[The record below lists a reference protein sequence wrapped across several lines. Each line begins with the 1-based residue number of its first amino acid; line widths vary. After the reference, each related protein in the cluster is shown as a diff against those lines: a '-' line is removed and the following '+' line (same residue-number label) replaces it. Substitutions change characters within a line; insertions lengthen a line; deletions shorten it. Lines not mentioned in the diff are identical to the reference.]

1 MPVVDMA
8 TWSREDLMRL
18 AAASCPDPL
27 RDMLDTQPGVLP
39 ERQAYLTGAL
49 YRSDRD
55 VGLVARSRGS
65 ISERFAETSCL
76 MWLSRHQ
83 AMP

>member
-1 MPVVDMA
+1 MA

-27 RDMLDTQPGVLP
+27 RDMLDAQPGVLP

-49 YRSDRD
+49 D
-55 VGLVARSRGS
+55 V
-65 ISERFAETSCL
+65 
-76 MWLSRHQ
+76 
-83 AMP
+83 